1 MNRASAQTPAA
12 GQQPPAA
19 TPRAAARPIKPRA
32 ADAAHDAIETMIATL
47 ELQPGAAI
55 LDKDLV
61 TRTGFGRTP
70 VREAL
75 MRLVA
80 SGLIEQQPRRGMRVS
95 QIRLAEH
102 LTLIQTRRVLDQL
115 IAAAAARRATP
126 DQRDR
131 IGACAAVMQQAAKD
145 GDLIGYMRADQ
156 ALDHAVH
163 EACRNP
169 YAVQAVAPM
178 VIQCRRF
185 WWAFRHEGDLAQG
198 AACHVALAA
207 GITAGDPTA
216 AAQGVDALMDYLESF
231 ARKLI
236 D

>member
-1 MNRASAQTPAA
+1 MNRVPGKKTAVAEHGPATDR
-12 GQQPPAA
+12 PTTRPVKLRA
-19 TPRAAARPIKPRA
+19 T
-32 ADAAHDAIETMIATL
+32 DAAYDVIENMIATL

-61 TRTGFGRTP
+61 ERTGFGRTP

-80 SGLIEQQPRRGMRVS
+80 CGLIEQQPRRGMRVS
-95 QIRLAEH
+95 EIRLAEH
-102 LTLIQTRRVLDQL
+102 LTLIQTRRVLEQL

-126 DQRDR
+126 DQRR
-131 IGACAAVMQQAAKD
+131 QIRECAVAMQHAAQA
-145 GDLIGYMRADQ
+145 GDMIGYMRADQ
-156 ALDHAVH
+156 ALDHLLH

-169 YAVQAVAPM
+169 YAVQAVIPM

-185 WWAFRHEGDLAQG
+185 WWAYKHEGDLEKGAAGHTALANGIADGDPATAMQG
-198 AACHVALAA
+198 AD
-207 GITAGDPTA
+207 T
-216 AAQGVDALMDYLESF
+216 LMDYLESF
-231 ARKLI
+231 ARQII